1 MKSINRKESKKIA
14 VMAAVIMGFMVFA
27 FLPLASAGVTD
38 FTVTPSTGLAGS
50 VDSYNVLV
58 TTTGVTS
65 INITI
70 PEGFLAVTPMSGGVE
85 IARVDF
91 WNESTKT
98 YYGYATMTSN
108 DPDWTTWVDVHC
120 EFGGATADETVEVNY
135 APGETNTFVYN
146 VGGNT
151 ASAIITIPTENQ
163 KGSINLTITSTAFY
177 LEDVHIALKQFVRN
191 PLTAKDYDF
200 FADGVKETVSITAPS
215 GRATVFRNGRWFID
229 TDGDHVA
236 DRSFWYGLAAD
247 IPLVGNINRYTEG
260 QKDDTIIFRD
270 GKWFIDTDGDHVADE
285 SFWYG
290 IKDDLPAVGDINQD
304 GVDDTIIFRNGEWF
318 VDTNYNQVADDQ
330 FSFGP
335 KDKDYLP
342 LVGDIDRD
350 GLDDTIVFKDG
361 NWIFDNDYDHDEPTA
376 ESFWFGI
383 PGDIPLVED
392 INRDGLD
399 DTAVFRNGKWFVD
412 IDFDHIA
419 DQGYWYGIEG
429 DKPVIGDFR

>member
-1 MKSINRKESKKIA
+1 MKSINRKEGKKIA
-14 VMAAVIMGFMVFA
+14 VMTAAIMGFMVFA

-58 TTTGVTS
+58 TTDGVTS
-65 INITI
+65 IDITI
-70 PEGFLAVTPMSGGVE
+70 PAGFIAVTPMSGGLE

-91 WNESTKT
+91 WNTSTKV
-98 YYGYATMTSN
+98 YYGYCTI
-108 DPDWTTWVDVHC
+108 TTAKWNPTDEVDIHC
-120 EFGGATADETVEVNY
+120 DFGGVTATTTQNVSY
-135 APGETNTFVYN
+135 APGATNTFVSK
-146 VGGNT
+146 VGGDT
-151 ASAIITIPTENQ
+151 SSAIITLPTETQ
-163 KGSINLTITSTAFY
+163 KGSINLTITCAAFQ
-177 LEDVHIALKQFVRN
+177 LEDVHIAIKKFVRN
-191 PLTAKDYDF
+191 PLTEGDYDF
-200 FADGVKETVSITAPS
+200 VADGVKETVTITKPS

-236 DRSFWYGLAAD
+236 DRSFWYGLALD
-247 IPLVGNINRYTEG
+247 IPVVGNINWHTEG

-270 GKWFIDTDGDHVADE
+270 GRWFIDTTGDHVADK

-290 IKDDLPAVGDINQD
+290 IPNDLPVVGDINQD
-304 GVDDTIIFRNGEWF
+304 GIEDTIIFRNGKWF
-318 VDTNYNQVADDQ
+318 VDTDYDHVANDA

-335 KDKDYLP
+335 ADYLP
-342 LVGDIDRD
+342 VVGDINQD
-350 GLDDTIVFKDG
+350 GLDDTIVSKNGHWIYDLDYNHVADG
-361 NWIFDNDYDHDEPTA
+361 
-376 ESFWFGI
+376 SFWFGL

-412 IDFDHIA
+412 TNFDPIHIA
-419 DQGYWYGIEG
+419 DLGYWYGITG